1 MTLNKN
7 SNDYT
12 FGFSI
17 AMVVIVGAVLSIAA
31 IQLKPF
37 QTENVKME
45 KMQNILYSI
54 SVLSSREEAS
64 DLFDKYVIEQ
74 VVLNNKGEVLE
85 GVKAFDIDIQKQYK
99 EVRAKART
107 EEAVEYPLF
116 ICEKDGDKIYVVPMV
131 GTGLWGPVWGFV
143 SLKSDLNT
151 VFGATFDHKTETPG
165 LGAEISEDSFG
176 DQFKNDVIYT
186 DGEVSMKI
194 LKGGGGLEDP
204 SGIDGITGGTITSVG
219 VEEMVIRSFQVYKPY
234 FETIK

>member
-1 MTLNKN
+1 MALNKN

-37 QTENVKME
+37 QTENVRME

-107 EEAVEYPLF
+107 EEKVEHPLF
-116 ICEKDGDKIYVVPMV
+116 ICEKDGEKIYVVPMV

-151 VFGATFDHKTETPG
+151 IFGATFDHKTETPG
-165 LGAEISEDSFG
+165 LGAEISEDAFG
-176 DQFKNDVIYT
+176 NQFKNDVIYT
-186 DGEVSMKI
+186 DGEVSIKI

-234 FETIK
+234 FETII

>member
-54 SVLSSREEAS
+54 SVLSTREEAS

-107 EEAVEYPLF
+107 EESVEYPLF